1 MSGTRKAHAISK
13 ICQLHTV
20 EAVVIGCSAGGLSAL
35 QVVLAGLPIGVDA
48 AFIIVAHTSPD
59 GANLLPQLLDS
70 YCALPVTEA
79 IEREPVIP
87 GRVYIAPSNYHLLIE
102 ADRTFALSVD
112 DRVCYARPSVDVL
125 FLTAAEVYREHLMGV
140 VLTGANSDGAQGLKA
155 VKDVGG
161 MTLVQD
167 PTTAFAVTMPLAAIA
182 TGAADHVLAL
192 QDISTKIL
200 MHCAIHRSTG
210 GEH

>member
-1 MSGTRKAHAISK
+1 MSGTRKAHAASN

-35 QVVLAGLPIGVDA
+35 KVVLAGLPRGVDA
-48 AFIIVAHTSPD
+48 AFIIVAHTPPD
-59 GANLLPQLLDS
+59 GVNLLPQLLDS
-70 YCALPVTEA
+70 HCALSVTEA
-79 IEREPVIP
+79 IEREPVVP
-87 GRVYIAPSNYHLLIE
+87 GRVYIAPPNYHLLIE

-112 DRVCYARPSVDVL
+112 DRVCHVRPAVDVL
-125 FLTAAEVYREHLMGV
+125 FLSAADVYREHLMGV

-155 VKDVGG
+155 VKNAGG

-167 PTTAFAVTMPLAAIA
+167 PATAYAESMPLAAIA

-192 QDISTKIL
+192 QDISVRIL
-200 MHCAIHRSTG
+200 MHCALRRSTNG
-210 GEH
+210 VH